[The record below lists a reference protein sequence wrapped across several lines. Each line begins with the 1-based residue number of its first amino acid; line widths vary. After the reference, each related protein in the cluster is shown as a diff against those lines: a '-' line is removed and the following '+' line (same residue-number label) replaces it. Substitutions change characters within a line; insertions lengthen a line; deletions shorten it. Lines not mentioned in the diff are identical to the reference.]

1 MRYIIRPLGP
11 WLDPVTENRR
21 SASAFRASW
30 EDTLALLSYEV
41 ELLGGDDIVL
51 QVDVQDAELRRDG
64 MLRTNAVVKFPGVR
78 VSFTSMHGPLTYAT
92 DAYEVRWSGGLTS
105 WQANVR
111 AIALGLGSLRAVD
124 RYGISSRG
132 QQYTGW
138 TAISSRPAE
147 MSREQAAEFVAHW
160 SGVPKLTGTSLLSG
174 EGAEDRLRAAYR
186 MAAKRAHPDLT
197 RDDGDTMARLN
208 IARDLLLNGSR
219 T

>member
-1 MRYIIRPLGP
+1 VRYIIRPLGP

-51 QVDVQDAELRRDG
+51 QIDVQDGELRRDG
-64 MLRTNAVVKFPGVR
+64 MLRTNALVKFPGVR
-78 VSFTSMHGPLTYAT
+78 VSFTSIHGPLTYAT
-92 DAYEVRWSGGLTS
+92 DAYEKRWSGGLNS

-111 AIALGLGSLRAVD
+111 AIALGLGALRAVD

-138 TAISSRPAE
+138 AAISSRPAE
-147 MSREQAAEFVAHW
+147 MSREQAAEFLAHW
-160 SGVPKLTGTSLLSG
+160 AGLGTTLGLFDGSP
-174 EGAEDRLRAAYR
+174 EAVKTAYRAAAR
-186 MAAKRAHPDLT
+186 QCHPDVT

-208 IARDLLLNGSR
+208 AARDLLLLNGGR
-219 T
+219 P